1 MQAASSRETVC
12 TSPQAGSKQHFLTML
27 WWEKEFPEVG
37 WAMALCLELL
47 NTSGWAREGA
57 WDDSRF
63 VDSFSM
69 EEGVFPSSTARSI
82 LDEERRRPAE
92 LIRSCHIAF
101 TTAAFYL
108 QPHDLCFFF

>member
-1 MQAASSRETVC
+1 
-12 TSPQAGSKQHFLTML
+12 
-27 WWEKEFPEVG
+27 
-37 WAMALCLELL
+37 MALCLELL

-82 LDEERRRPAE
+82 LVEERRQPAE
-92 LIRSCHIAF
+92 VNRSCHSPCLYYSSVLPPATRFVLF
-101 TTAAFYL
+101 TL
-108 QPHDLCFFF
+108 NIQ